1 MHTDETQIKN
11 RPQISRMSADFILL
25 AHNLR
30 KSAKSADE
38 KSVFHLCQSVAENL
52 WLKNFSQLSTINQ
65 NKL

>member
-11 RPQISRMSADFILL
+11 RPQISRMNADFILL

-38 KSVFHLCQSVAENL
+38 KSVLICG
-52 WLKNFSQLSTINQ
+52 
-65 NKL
+65 